1 MQSSEKSVDPL
12 EGKLA
17 WVNECK
23 RRILK
28 KQQGAMKL
36 HEWYLA
42 ANKITH
48 EIPKLNGKK
57 LQGLHIFAL

>member
-28 KQQGAMKL
+28 KQGVMKL

-48 EIPKLNGKK
+48 KIPKPNGKK
-57 LQGLHIFAL
+57 LHGLHISAL